1 MQKPKKNPI
10 VHDDENMTV
19 KVIDSGVEDT
29 PERTDSLN
37 IGVTHVEKM
46 KAIMQCEETI
56 KFQRESIASLKKSLV
71 EELGVDAGFVAELI
85 NVVKK
90 EMDPEHGGDVINK
103 KTKVLDAA
111 EQAVV
116 LYPNVVV
123 RASTLSG
130 IEAHN
135 DGTADTAG
143 IVPLA

>member
-1 MQKPKKNPI
+1 MPKAPKSPI

-29 PERTDSLN
+29 PQGGGDSLK
-37 IGVTHVEKM
+37 IGVTHVEAI

-56 KFQRESIASLKKSLV
+56 KFQRETIAGLKKKLV
-71 EELGVDAGFVAELI
+71 EELGVDAGFVGELI
-85 NVVKK
+85 GVVKK

-123 RASTLSG
+123 RPGLLTG
-130 IEAHN
+130 I
-135 DGTADTAG
+135 ADDAAADSS
-143 IVPLA
+143 VKPVA